1 MNELVVYATAV
12 YTGGSI
18 YCYFGRLSD
27 GNFLLMAD
35 GFEAIRI
42 LREDPEKYPD
52 DYAFQEWQDER
63 LVRDINDDAPEFVL
77 LWNSAIDWILAHRPE
92 GNYSIMELENRRKAR
107 GSD

>member
-1 MNELVVYATAV
+1 
-12 YTGGSI
+12 
-18 YCYFGRLSD
+18 
-27 GNFLLMAD
+27 MAD

-77 LWNSAIDWILAHRPE
+77 LWNSVID
-92 GNYSIMELENRRKAR
+92 
-107 GSD
+107 

>member
-1 MNELVVYATAV
+1 MLPQYIQAVVSIV
-12 YTGGSI
+12 ISEGS
-18 YCYFGRLSD
+18 RT
-27 GNFLLMAD
+27 
-35 GFEAIRI
+35 E
-42 LREDPEKYPD
+42 YPD

-77 LWNSAIDWILAHRPE
+77 LWNSVIDWILAHRPE